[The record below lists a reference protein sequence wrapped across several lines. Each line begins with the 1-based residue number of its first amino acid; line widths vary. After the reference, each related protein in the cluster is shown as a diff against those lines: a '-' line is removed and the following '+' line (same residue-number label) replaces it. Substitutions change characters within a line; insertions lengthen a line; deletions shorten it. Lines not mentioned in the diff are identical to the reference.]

1 MSNTEV
7 GREPIQIVRL
17 RLPKCANTHGTAP
30 CTATQTGDAKCFN
43 TRATC
48 NDAQNY
54 RSNPEGGL
62 AVPDLIKRD
71 EETIASG
78 DLTRTADLFVALDV
92 RFPITPVGTIWEQ
105 GGSADNAAYLGIT
118 GSNLVFRA
126 GDGTASAPANAA
138 KVTTPFSNVAG
149 KSLTLLAEIDVS
161 ADSVT
166 LWAFDP
172 VLLSLTLLGTDT
184 ASGSF
189 ATWAG
194 TDGGAIGLDG
204 GSNIATGED
213 GGAFNGVISEVR
225 FYDST
230 AALADMGEAD
240 FRLDLYF
247 GRKQQAKPTD
257 VITVFPMITSIS
269 TVGSKINI
277 SGGNRNFEP
286 LGHRAT
292 VDIEMTDGLSSDIL
306 LDEYIVDRTYDPL
319 TRSTF
324 WLKFWNRQKFGKL
337 GALLVIF
344 EGYVGDALADMDT
357 RTYLLERIDFPGN
370 GKARLYCRDVL
381 TRSEINKAQAP
392 VASPGILFT
401 DIDEVVT
408 SITLTSMIEDD
419 YPASGTLRIG
429 KEVMTYSSFLDNG
442 DGTFT
447 FTLILRGTDG
457 STAEEHDLD
466 DSVQLCLRYAPQR
479 IDAVLRDLLGEY
491 AQIEYQY
498 MDLVGWESE
507 ITSFLSAYTLT
518 TLITEPIEVKRL
530 IGEIME
536 QCSFYM
542 WWDERDQIIKLAA
555 IRGLVVEPPTLGDDK
570 HFLADSISIQ
580 EQTDERISQVWFYF
594 NQADPTKKLNERT
607 NYRNVFV
614 NANLE
619 AESQTKYRQRQIR
632 EIFSRWIPAEAQ
644 ALQTASRLIN
654 RYEDVPVEI
663 SFSLDSKDR
672 TFWVSDTFF
681 IDHHKFV
688 DARGLKETKRIFVVT
703 AAQENHLSGFVKYTA
718 RDTTLS
724 GFIFVIVDNSEGDY
738 VGDGSDQFNGAWIS
752 DSLGNY
758 SNGDKGARIN

>member
-1 MSNTEV
+1 MSNTAV

-48 NDAQNY
+48 NDPQNY
-54 RSNPEGGL
+54 RSQPEGGL
-62 AVPDLIKRD
+62 ATPDLIKRD

-78 DLTRTADLFVALDV
+78 DLTRTADLFAAFDV
-92 RFPITPVGTIWEQ
+92 RFDITPSGTIWEQ

-118 GSNLVFRA
+118 GANLVFRA

-138 KVTTPFSNVAG
+138 KITTPFSNVAG
-149 KSLTLLAEIDVS
+149 KSLTLLVEIDVS
-161 ADSVT
+161 TDTVN
-166 LWAFDP
+166 LWAFDT

-194 TDGGAIGLDG
+194 TDGGAIGQDG

-213 GGAFNGVISEVR
+213 GGDFNGVISEVR

-230 AALADMGEAD
+230 EALADMGEAD

-247 GRKQQAKPTD
+247 GRKQQARPTD
-257 VITVFPMITSIS
+257 NITVFPMITSIS
-269 TVGSKINI
+269 TTGSKINI
-277 SGGNRNFEP
+277 SGANKNFEP
-286 LGHRAT
+286 LGNRAT
-292 VDIEMTDGLSSDIL
+292 VDIQMDDGLSSDIL
-306 LDEYIVDRTYDPL
+306 LDEYLTDRTYDPL

-324 WLKFWNRQKFGKL
+324 WLKFWVRQKFGKL
-337 GALLVIF
+337 GALLMVF

-357 RTYLLERIDFPGN
+357 RSYLLERVDFPNN
-370 GKARLYCRDVL
+370 GQARLHCRDVL
-381 TRSEINKAQAP
+381 TRSELNKAQAP
-392 VASPGILFT
+392 AASPGILTT
-401 DIDEVVT
+401 DIDEIVT
-408 SITLTSMIEDD
+408 SITLTGMVTED
-419 YPASGTLRIG
+419 YPTSGTLRIG
-429 KEVMTYSSFLDNG
+429 EEVMTYSSFVDNG
-442 DGTFT
+442 DETFT
-447 FTLILRGTDG
+447 FTLLLRGTDG
-457 STAEEHDLD
+457 STAEEHNLD

-479 IDAVLRDLLGEY
+479 VDDVLKDLLGEY
-491 AQIEYQY
+491 ARIEYQY

-507 ITSFLSAYTLT
+507 VTSFLSAYTLT
-518 TLITEPIEVKRL
+518 TLITEPVEVKRL
-530 IGEIME
+530 IGEIMQ

-542 WWDERDQIIKLAA
+542 WWDERDQQIKIAA
-555 IRGLVVEPPTLGDDK
+555 IHGLVVEPPTLGDDN
-570 HFLADSISIQ
+570 HFLAESISIK
-580 EQTDERISQVWFYF
+580 ELPDERISQVWFYF
-594 NQADPTKKLNERT
+594 NQADPTKKLDDRT

-619 AESQTKYRQRQIR
+619 AESQSLYRQRQIR
-632 EIFSRWIPAEAQ
+632 EIFSRWIPTNAQ

-654 RYEDVPVEI
+654 RYEDVPI
-663 SFSLDSKDR
+663 GITFSLDSKDR
-672 TFWVSDTFF
+672 TFWLSDTFF

-688 DARGLKETKRIFVVT
+688 DETGLKQTRRIFVVT
-703 AAQENHLSGFVKYTA
+703 SAEESHLSGLIEYTA
-718 RDTTLS
+718 RDATLS
-724 GFIFVIVDNSEGDY
+724 GFIFVIVDNAEGDY
-738 VGDGSDQFNGAWIS
+738 VGDGSDQFNGAWIT